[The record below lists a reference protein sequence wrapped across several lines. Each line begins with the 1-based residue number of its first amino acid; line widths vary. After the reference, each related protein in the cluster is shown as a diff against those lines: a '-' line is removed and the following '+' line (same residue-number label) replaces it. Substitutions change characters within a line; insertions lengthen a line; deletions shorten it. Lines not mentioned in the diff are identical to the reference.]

1 MILKKTMD
9 AEDATAQHHA
19 LPLGNILLLIVLF

>member
-1 MILKKTMD
+1 MILKKTMEL
-9 AEDATAQHHA
+9 EDVTAQHA

>member
-9 AEDATAQHHA
+9 AYKKR
-19 LPLGNILLLIVLF
+19 GGSSCYRI